1 MQIHLTVCFNMW
13 FVIFHQYFT
22 LSQKR
27 HMVGSYYCGLT
38 TKSNGTTADEWVT
51 FLVITLKMQLCV
63 SKRIPDIF
71 ICRPYNFSK
80 RYSVLIFGRHFAE
93 SRQSKDAIFPPD
105 LICASALPCKT
116 GNMEITSFHSNVRC
130 CFGNRHRA
138 HHNHTRDHIGN
149 ALFVKRSAVITKQ
162 DQYRT

>member
-1 MQIHLTVCFNMW
+1 VSDLLGHNLENAALCTV
-13 FVIFHQYFT
+13 
-22 LSQKR
+22 SQKGSR
-27 HMVGSYYCGLT
+27 AFLSVGPNL
-38 TKSNGTTADEWVT
+38 
-51 FLVITLKMQLCV
+51 
-63 SKRIPDIF
+63 
-71 ICRPYNFSK
+71 SK
-80 RYSVLIFGRHFAE
+80 RYWVLIFGRHFAE

-116 GNMEITSFHSNVRC
+116 GNMEITSFHLNVSC

-138 HHNHTRDHIGN
+138 HHNHTRDHIGY